1 MRLSFKIIM
10 PVVLL
15 FIGSFAIAQKGKA
28 VMQKEL
34 RHVVLFKLKDG
45 VPADSVQ
52 LMENA
57 FKALANKIKLVKRFE
72 FGLNNSP
79 ENLNQGFTHCF
90 VLTFA
95 SEKDRDAYL
104 PNADHKAFVNSYIS
118 IIEKAC
124 VVDYWATVV
133 K

>member
-1 MRLSFKIIM
+1 MKLFSKALM
-10 PVVLL
+10 LLTLL
-15 FIGSFAIAQKGKA
+15 FICSFAAAQKNKN
-28 VMQKEL
+28 VTPKEL

-45 VPADSVQ
+45 VPADSIQ
-52 LMENA
+52 LMVNT
-57 FKALANKIKLVKRFE
+57 FKALATKIKSLKRFE

-90 VLTFA
+90 VLTFI

-104 PNADHKAFVNSYIS
+104 PNPDHKTFVAAYSP
-118 IIEKAC
+118 IIDKAC
-124 VVDYWATVV
+124 VVDYWVDTV

>member
-10 PVVLL
+10 LVVLL
-15 FIGSFAIAQKGKA
+15 FIGSFAVAQKNK
-28 VMQKEL
+28 VTLQKEL

-45 VPADSVQ
+45 VPADSIQ

-57 FKALANKIKLVKRFE
+57 FKALATKIKFVKRFE
-72 FGLNNSP
+72 SGLNNSP

-90 VLTFA
+90 ILTFT

-104 PNADHKAFVNSYIS
+104 PHPDHKAFVTAHLP

-124 VVDYWATVV
+124 VVDYWADIV

>member
-1 MRLSFKIIM
+1 MNKALM
-10 PVVLL
+10 LLVLF
-15 FIGSFAIAQKGKA
+15 FICNFAVAQKNKN
-28 VMQKEL
+28 VTPKEL

-45 VPADSVQ
+45 APEDSVQ
-52 LMENA
+52 LMVNA
-57 FKALANKIKLVKRFE
+57 FKALATKIKSVKRFE

-90 VLTFA
+90 VLTFI

-104 PNADHKAFVNSYIS
+104 PNPDHKAFVAAYSP
-118 IIEKAC
+118 IIDKAC
-124 VVDYWATVV
+124 VVDYWADTV